1 MLRIFVTRVTISA
14 CIFLKKIE
22 CQFKILNSSK
32 NVLDVHPINVRN
44 FNPYIYFNMCKNEKY
59 QYLQLV
65 NNANFE
71 TSKILFG
78 LSLYWVRF
86 LKYYK
91 LMICQYVTAYGK
103 SYCCLV
109 PFSTHQR
116 PHDLRHRI
124 QKIFFQNVP
133 LIPP

>member
-1 MLRIFVTRVTISA
+1 MSKMCILSTRGISFLIF
-14 CIFLKKIE
+14 
-22 CQFKILNSSK
+22 ILIC
-32 NVLDVHPINVRN
+32 V
-44 FNPYIYFNMCKNEKY
+44 KNEKC

-78 LSLYWVRF
+78 LSFYWARF

-91 LMICQYVTAYGK
+91 LMIGQYVTAYGK

-116 PHDLRHRI
+116 PTWDI
-124 QKIFFQNVP
+124 E
-133 LIPP
+133 